1 MKPGFR
7 YIVGLLVAV
16 ACCMP
21 FFGCTSQPMER
32 MVIKGSTTMAPMLE
46 RLAAEYQ
53 KPDQKQ
59 IIIEATG
66 SLAGITALIQ
76 NECDMAASSVPA
88 STELVQ
94 EAEKNGV
101 SLKAFPVCRDRIVPI
116 VSTANPVH
124 QLSVTEL
131 RDIFSGRTSF
141 WKSAGWTES
150 EIQVVL
156 RQTVSGTCRMWEQI
170 ILNDD
175 PPASGPIRVL
185 SNSGVLAAVAENRHA
200 IGYVSKAYLNH
211 EVKPLEITGLDSGT
225 ALERT
230 LFLYVNSDRMS
241 KTAKAF
247 LTFLHSGPARKI
259 ITDSGFVP
267 ITHKN

>member
-1 MKPGFR
+1 M
-7 YIVGLLVAV
+7 IGLLIAV
-16 ACCMP
+16 VCCMP
-21 FFGCTSQPMER
+21 LFGCPSPPMER

-46 RLAAEYQ
+46 RLAAEYL
-53 KPDQKQ
+53 KPDQNQ

-66 SLAGITALIQ
+66 SLDGIETLIQ

-88 STELVQ
+88 SSELVQ
-94 EAEKNGV
+94 KAEKNGV

-116 VSTANPVH
+116 VNTANPVH
-124 QLSVTEL
+124 QLSVTDL
-131 RDIFSGRTSF
+131 RDIFSGRTTT

-156 RQTVSGTCRMWEQI
+156 RQTASGTCRMWEQI

-175 PPASGPIRVL
+175 PPASGPTRVL
-185 SNSGVLAAVAENRHA
+185 SNSGVLAAVAENRYA
-200 IGYVSKAYLNH
+200 IGYVSQAYLNH
-211 EVKPLEITGLDSGT
+211 EVKQVEITGLDSGT

-230 LFLYVNSDRMS
+230 LFLYVNSGRMS

-247 LTFLHSGPARKI
+247 LTYLHSGPARQI

>member
-1 MKPGFR
+1 MKPGFT
-7 YIVGLLVAV
+7 YMIGLLVA

-21 FFGCTSQPMER
+21 FSGCTSPPMER

-66 SLAGITALIQ
+66 SLAGIEALIQ

-94 EAEKNGV
+94 KAEKNGG

-116 VSTANPVH
+116 VNTANPVD
-124 QLSVTEL
+124 QLSITDL

-141 WKSAGWTES
+141 WKSAGWADST
-150 EIQVVL
+150 IQVVL

-170 ILNDD
+170 ILKDD
-175 PPASGPIRVL
+175 PPASGPTRVL
-185 SNSGVLAAVAENRHA
+185 SNSGVLAAVAENRYA
-200 IGYVSKAYLNH
+200 IGYVSRAYLNH
-211 EVKPLEITGLDSGT
+211 EVKAVEITGLDSGT

-247 LTFLHSGPARKI
+247 LTYLHSGPARKI
-259 ITDSGFVP
+259 ISDSGFVP